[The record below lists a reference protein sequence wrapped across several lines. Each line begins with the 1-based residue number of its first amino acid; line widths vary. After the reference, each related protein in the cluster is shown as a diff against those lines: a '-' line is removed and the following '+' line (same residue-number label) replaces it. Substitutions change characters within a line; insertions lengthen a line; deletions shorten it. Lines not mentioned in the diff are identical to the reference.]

1 MAVLPQYR
9 NALASNTT
17 LHEYRIEQV
26 LGAGGFGTTYLA
38 RDTHLDKQVAIKE
51 YFPSDIAMRA
61 AEGTVQPATSQAEA
75 DYKWGLDRFLQEAR
89 TLGKFSHPNIVRVV
103 RYFEANGTA
112 YMVMDYERGEPLKN
126 LLIVNPRLPEA
137 QLRRFAG
144 PLLDG
149 LRAVH
154 AAGFLH
160 RDIKPDNIFIRADGT
175 PVLIDFGSA
184 RNALGGETRALTAIL
199 TPGYAPLEQYA
210 TDGRQGPWTDLYA
223 LGGVFY
229 RCVTGVQP
237 PDAVTRMRA
246 DTLADGLAKAASSY
260 SAHFLR
266 AIAWALTLDE
276 KKRPQN
282 VDAWRMALLASGA
295 NNSTTATTL
304 KAPSAAAAA
313 AVERTL
319 KLERAAPARPA
330 PVLASAPAATRE
342 RRLWLPIATALGAVL
357 VLALVAAGYKHRSR
371 PAEAE
376 QHDGARFRAEVL
388 QQFRSADTNGD
399 GYLSPEE
406 MRRFPFLAKE
416 FARIDTDGD
425 GRISLPE
432 LEQARR
438 EQLERRLAKHAE

>member
-1 MAVLPQYR
+1 MALPQYR
-9 NALASNTT
+9 NALQPQTT

-61 AEGTVQPATSQAEA
+61 TEGTVQPATTERES

-89 TLGKFSHPNIVRVV
+89 TLARFSHPNIVRVV

-112 YMVMDYERGEPLKN
+112 YMVMDYEHGEPLRN
-126 LLIVNPRLPEA
+126 LLVVNARLPEA
-137 QLRRFAG
+137 QLRRLAG

-160 RDIKPDNIFIRADGT
+160 RDIKPDNIFVRTDGT

-229 RCVTGVQP
+229 RCVTGTQP
-237 PDAVTRMRA
+237 PDAVTRMRG
-246 DTLADGLAKAASSY
+246 DTLADGLAKAASAY
-260 SAHFLR
+260 SAPFLR
-266 AIAWALTLDE
+266 AIGWALTLDE
-276 KKRPQN
+276 KQRPQS
-282 VDAWRMALLASGA
+282 VDAWRAGLLATASGPA
-295 NNSTTATTL
+295 VPKAPAPTATT
-304 KAPSAAAAA
+304 
-313 AVERTL
+313 ERTL
-319 KLERAAPARPA
+319 RVERRAPPPLAPAPTKRSWLPLSAALTVALLLGAFALAMKHYTRPADAAP
-330 PVLASAPAATRE
+330 
-342 RRLWLPIATALGAVL
+342 
-357 VLALVAAGYKHRSR
+357 
-371 PAEAE
+371 
-376 QHDGARFRAEVL
+376 HDEVRFRAQVL
-388 QQFRSADTNGD
+388 QQFHAADTNGD
-399 GYLSPEE
+399 GYLSAEE
-406 MRRFPFLAKE
+406 LRRFPFLARE
-416 FARIDTDGD
+416 FTRLDTDGD
-425 GRISLPE
+425 GRISLAE
-432 LEQARR
+432 FEQARR
-438 EQLERRLAKHAE
+438 AQLERRVAKRSD

>member
-1 MAVLPQYR
+1 MTLPQYR
-9 NALASNTT
+9 NALQPQSL

-61 AEGTVQPATSQAEA
+61 AEGTVQPATTERES

-89 TLGKFSHPNIVRVV
+89 TLARFSHPNIVRVN

-126 LLIVNPRLPEA
+126 LLIVNSRLPEA
-137 QLRRFAG
+137 QLRRLAG

-160 RDIKPDNIFIRADGT
+160 RDIKPDNIFVRTDGT

-210 TDGRQGPWTDLYA
+210 PDGKQGPWTDLYA

-237 PDAVTRMRA
+237 ADAVTRMRG
-246 DTLADGLAKAASSY
+246 DTLADGLAKAASAY
-260 SAHFLR
+260 SAPFLR
-266 AIAWALTLDE
+266 AIGWALTLDE
-276 KKRPQN
+276 KKRPQS
-282 VDAWRMALLASGA
+282 VDAWRTVLLAAASGPA
-295 NNSTTATTL
+295 VQALSPAATT
-304 KAPSAAAAA
+304 
-313 AVERTL
+313 ERTL
-319 KLERAAPARPA
+319 RVNRPAALQLAPAPTKR
-330 PVLASAPAATRE
+330 S
-342 RRLWLPIATALGAVL
+342 WLPVSAALTVTLMLGAFA
-357 VLALVAAGYKHRSR
+357 LAMKHYSR
-371 PAEAE
+371 PADAAP
-376 QHDGARFRAEVL
+376 HDEVRFRAQVL
-388 QQFRSADTNGD
+388 QQFRAADTNGD
-399 GYLSPEE
+399 GYLSAEE

-416 FARIDTDGD
+416 FARLDTDGD
-425 GRISLPE
+425 GRISLAE
-432 LEQARR
+432 FEQARR
-438 EQLERRLAKHAE
+438 AQLERRLSKAN

>member
-1 MAVLPQYR
+1 MTLPQYR
-9 NALASNTT
+9 NALQPQTT

-61 AEGTVQPATSQAEA
+61 TEGTVQPATTDREA

-89 TLGKFSHPNIVRVV
+89 TLARFSHPNIVRVV

-126 LLIVNPRLPEA
+126 LLIVNARLPEA
-137 QLRRFAG
+137 QLRRLAG

-160 RDIKPDNIFIRADGT
+160 RDIKPDNIFVRSDGT

-229 RCVTGVQP
+229 RCVTGTQP
-237 PDAVTRMRA
+237 PDAVTRMRG
-246 DTLADGLAKAASSY
+246 DTLADGLAKAASAY
-260 SAHFLR
+260 SAPFLR
-266 AIAWALTLDE
+266 AIGWALTLDE
-276 KKRPQN
+276 KKRPQS
-282 VDAWRMALLASGA
+282 VDAWRTVLLAAASG
-295 NNSTTATTL
+295 
-304 KAPSAAAAA
+304 P
-313 AVERTL
+313 AVP
-319 KLERAAPARPA
+319 K
-330 PVLASAPAATRE
+330 ASAPAATTE
-342 RRLWLPIATALGAVL
+342 RTLRIERPAPLQLAPSPTKRSWLPLATALTLVL
-357 VLALVAAGYKHRSR
+357 VLGAFALAIKHYTR
-371 PAEAE
+371 PADAAPRDEV
-376 QHDGARFRAEVL
+376 RFRAQVV
-388 QQFRSADTNGD
+388 QQFHAADTNGD
-399 GYLSPEE
+399 GYLSVEE
-406 MRRFPFLAKE
+406 MHRFPFLAKE
-416 FARIDTDGD
+416 FTRLDTDGD
-425 GRISLPE
+425 GRISLAE
-432 LEQARR
+432 FEQARR
-438 EQLERRLAKHAE
+438 AQLERRVAKRTD

>member
-1 MAVLPQYR
+1 MAALPQYR

-112 YMVMDYERGEPLKN
+112 YMVMEYERGEPLKN
-126 LLIVNPRLPEA
+126 LLILNPRLPEA
-137 QLRRFAG
+137 QLRRLAG

-160 RDIKPDNIFIRADGT
+160 RDIKPDNIFVRADGT

-199 TPGYAPLEQYA
+199 TPGYAPLEQYSS
-210 TDGRQGPWTDLYA
+210 DGRQGPWTDLYA

-229 RCVTGVQP
+229 RCVTGTQP
-237 PDAVTRMRA
+237 PDAVARMRN
-246 DTLADGLAKAASSY
+246 DTLADGLAKAASMY

-276 KKRPQN
+276 KKRPQH
-282 VDAWRMALLASGA
+282 VDAWRTALLAAG
-295 NNSTTATTL
+295 
-304 KAPSAAAAA
+304 AAASAERTVR
-313 AVERTL
+313 VERP
-319 KLERAAPARPA
+319 AAPVARPA
-330 PVLASAPAATRE
+330 VAPQRRSWLPLAST
-342 RRLWLPIATALGAVL
+342 LVVVFVLGAFA
-357 VLALVAAGYKHRSR
+357 LAMKHHSRQANAAPSDAGRFTR
-371 PAEAE
+371 DTVV
-376 QHDGARFRAEVL
+376 QFRA
-388 QQFRSADTNGD
+388 ADTNGD
-399 GYLSPEE
+399 GYLSAEE
-406 MRRFPFLAKE
+406 MQRFPFLAKE
-416 FARIDTDGD
+416 FDRIDNDGD
-425 GRISLPE
+425 GRISLAE
-432 LEQARR
+432 FQRARMLQA
-438 EQLERRLAKHAE
+438 ERRMAKRAE